1 MTSFIDNRDGNT
13 MAQALRQVFG
23 DVKVTGMH
31 EGDSD
36 YAEITSPEEVRIA
49 SAYFSP
55 SGFQHIATS
64 LEKVGKV
71 RLMLG
76 ADLPIEAYFKPKKP
90 GQTSEKQHQDMLK
103 DRLKVLQT
111 GLETERNYLPF
122 NAATAQSM
130 GSLINALKNGN
141 MEVRRYEKNFLHAK
155 AYIFTEREDGGLGKN
170 GLLAGSSNLTSAGL
184 TRNLELNIGRNDQQ
198 TVEKAI
204 EWFDELW
211 EDAVPLDLVELYEE
225 QFEPQEPWLIFLR
238 VLLQLYGDEL
248 EEEVLTGTSKMLLTT
263 FQEHGVERTLRLL
276 NENGGAIVADE
287 VGLGKTFI
295 AGRIIKEYIDR
306 GQRALLI
313 CPAALRDSTWKTFLS
328 DFQMFCECV
337 SYHELAN
344 DRQLNIDGDQDVL
357 ARLKDEYQL
366 IIVDEAHNYRNPDT
380 QARAQILRTLLFGRR
395 KEVLMLTATPVN
407 NSLWDLH
414 TLLDYF
420 IRQDG
425 MFTDKGILSMRQR
438 FKDAARLDPADLSP
452 DMLYPI
458 IDATTVKRTRQFV
471 KKHYAGDEIMIG
483 GQKQKI
489 NFPEPKPITVRYD
502 LDAGSPG
509 LMEAVFEA
517 LDPDTGSLTFARYG
531 VGRYQTTQDED
542 ETASSMAAVGL
553 LRSGLLKRFESSSAA
568 FRITLSRIRQQ
579 YATCL
584 DMLEKGFVVTT
595 KFHNEFSADDET
607 GIEELLEDSESALP
621 VEQFDKEQIKADLLN
636 DVAILDDLISRTED
650 ISHSDDAKLLALRA
664 ELEKIVEEAEA
675 EASDRIEEIDKRK
688 VLIFSFFADSADW
701 IYDWLTQEVNSNPNL
716 TALKGRIGKVAGG
729 FAKAAE
735 EESKRDDVVLG
746 FAPVSMGKPER
757 DNLFDILVTT
767 DVLAE
772 GVNLQQC
779 RHIINY
785 DLPWNPMRLVQ
796 RHGRIDRIGS
806 KHSRVFL
813 RSIFPDEQLDE
824 LLSLEQRILDKIA
837 LAAATVGVQ
846 GPVEGAAGGSQVFT
860 ETREELEKIITEDA
874 SFYER
879 GGSPSAAQS
888 GEEYRQ
894 TLRKA
899 LDTHEKEIKRLPW
912 RAGSGMVKGKER
924 GVFFSAYID
933 DKPQLCF
940 VRADEAWHPI
950 EGGNAIEA
958 ELGAC
963 LRIIEAEPNTEIKM
977 PITEDQAY
985 EFWAQAEAFFY
996 EAWQFKTDPINL
1008 QPKVRKLNRDVIEFL
1023 ETNPIGEISEERLQR
1038 AVKILESVWGR
1049 RDEAKLRVI
1058 FLADYPSKKA
1068 KIEELVDWITDG
1080 SGLIPIEPPLPLEP
1094 IEKEDIKLLCW
1105 MAVEAI
1111 NSEPR

>member
-1 MTSFIDNRDGNT
+1 MTDFIDNRDGNT

-23 DVKVTGMH
+23 DVRVTGMQ

-55 SGFQHIATS
+55 SGFQHIAKS
-64 LEKVGKV
+64 LENVGKV

-90 GQTSEKQHQDMLK
+90 GQTSEKQHQDLLK

-130 GSLINALKNGN
+130 RSLINALKNGN

-155 AYIFTEREDGGLGKN
+155 AYIYTEREDGGLGKN
-170 GLLAGSSNLTSAGL
+170 GILAGSSNLTSAGL
-184 TRNLELNIGRNDQQ
+184 TSNLELNIGRNDQQ

-204 EWFDELW
+204 TWFDELW
-211 EDAVPLDLVELYEE
+211 EEAIPLELAELYEE
-225 QFEPQEPWLIFLR
+225 QFEPKEPWMIFLR
-238 VLLQLYGDEL
+238 VLYQLYGDEL
-248 EEEVLTGTSKMLLTT
+248 DEELLTGTSKLLLTT
-263 FQEHGVERTLRLL
+263 FQEHGVERAMRLL
-276 NENGGAIVADE
+276 KQNGGAIVADE

-306 GQRALLI
+306 GQRVLLI
-313 CPAALRDSTWKTFLS
+313 CPAALRDSTWKTFLN

-337 SYHELAN
+337 SYHGLAS
-344 DRQLNIDGDQDVL
+344 DRQLNIDGKHNAL
-357 ARLKDEYQL
+357 ERLKDEYQL
-366 IIVDEAHNYRNPDT
+366 IIIDEAHNYRNPDT

-425 MFTDKGILSMRQR
+425 MFAGKGILSMRQR
-438 FKDAARLDPADLSP
+438 FKDAARRDPADLNP

-483 GQKQKI
+483 GSKQKI

-509 LMEAVFEA
+509 LMAAVFEA

-531 VGRYQTTQDED
+531 VSRYQITQDDDGE
-542 ETASSMAAVGL
+542 ASSMAAIGL

-568 FRITLSRIRQQ
+568 FRITLSRIRQR

-607 GIEELLEDSESALP
+607 GIAELLEDSESAVP

-636 DVAILDDLISRTED
+636 DVAILDDLINRTED

-675 EASDRIEEIDKRK
+675 EASDRIDEIDKRK
-688 VLIFSFFADSADW
+688 VLIFSFFADTAGW
-701 IYDWLTQEVNSNPNL
+701 VYDWLVQEVAENPKL
-716 TALKGRIGKVAGG
+716 AVLKGRIGKVAGG
-729 FAKAAE
+729 SAQSAD
-735 EESKRDDVVLG
+735 EESTRDDVVLG
-746 FAPVSMGKPER
+746 FAPISMGKPER
-757 DNLFDILVTT
+757 ENLFDILITT

-806 KHSRVFL
+806 KHKRVFL
-813 RSIFPDEQLDE
+813 RSIFPDKQLDE
-824 LLSLEQRILDKIA
+824 LLHLEQRILDKIA

-846 GPVEGAAGGSQVFT
+846 GPVEGMSGGSQVFT
-860 ETREELEKIITEDA
+860 ETREELEQIIAENPL
-874 SFYER
+874 FYER
-879 GGSPSAAQS
+879 GGTASAAQS

-899 LDTHEKEIKRLPW
+899 LDTHEDKIKRLPW
-912 RAGSGMVKGKER
+912 RSGSGMAKGKER

-940 VRADEAWHPI
+940 VRADDDWQPQLG
-950 EGGNAIEA
+950 EGSIVS
-958 ELGAC
+958 ELGSC
-963 LRIIEAEPNTEIKM
+963 LRMIEAEPETQITM
-977 PITEDQAY
+977 PITEEQAY
-985 EFWAQAEAFFY
+985 EFWEKAETHFFKT
-996 EAWQFKTDPINL
+996 WQFKTDPFNL
-1008 QPKVRKLNRDVIEFL
+1008 QPKVRRLNRDVIEFL
-1023 ETNPIGEISEERLQR
+1023 EANSIEDISEDRLR
-1038 AVKILESVWGR
+1038 SAVKILESVWGR
-1049 RDEAKLRVI
+1049 RDEVKLREK
-1058 FLADYPSKKA
+1058 FLKDYASKKEKA
-1068 KIEELVDWITDG
+1068 TALVDWIADG
-1080 SGLIPIEPPLPLEP
+1080 SGLIPIEPPKPLEP
-1094 IEKEDIKLLCW
+1094 IERDDIKLLCW
-1105 MAVEAI
+1105 MVVDTEK
-1111 NSEPR
+1111 